1 MIREHG
7 GLNNEHREDTIIWTE
22 NEKGS
27 YSTSSAYN
35 AQFKNI
41 PNNGMKSAIWKV
53 WAPGKIKIFS
63 WLIHH
68 DKVWCNDRLQ
78 RRQWPN
84 PYFCQFCLKNLESSV
99 HLF

>member
-22 NEKGS
+22 NGKGS

-41 PNNGMKSAIWKV
+41 PNNGMKSVIWKV

-68 DKVWCNDRLQ
+68 DRVWCKCNDRLQ
-78 RRQWPN
+78 
-84 PYFCQFCLKNLESSV
+84 
-99 HLF
+99 